1 MPKRQ
6 RSNSNAPG
14 SAKTRRQPAME
25 KMMIAKM
32 QRGLVEKKGV
42 DTDLSGNVSATS
54 NTNAQVFAVNL
65 TDTGTNSWNRIGRK
79 MHLKSL
85 RVRVQPYITYATDTG
100 FRGAS
105 IRLVVVWDKQPS
117 GVLPTF
123 DTIFGNTVQN
133 GTESVLDIFAPIR
146 YDNMD
151 RFKVLRDVVRPINP
165 ESGSTTSGG
174 SLTNFT
180 YGEYIDEFI
189 DLKGLESV
197 FSGQSSPTTIADL
210 SSGGLYVIYRAVF
223 DSASGD
229 IVPVM
234 DGYARLRYT
243 D

>member
-1 MPKRQ
+1 MPKRM

-25 KMMIAKM
+25 RMMLAKM
-32 QRGLVEKKGV
+32 QSSLVEKKGV
-42 DTDLSGNVSATS
+42 DTDLTGNCSATT
-54 NTNAQVFAVNL
+54 NTNTSTFAVNL
-65 TDTGTNSWNRIGRK
+65 TEPGTNSWNRIGRK

-85 RVRVQPYITYATDTG
+85 RVRLVPGIAYATDN
-100 FRGAS
+100 GARS
-105 IRLVVVWDKQPS
+105 AMIRVVVVWDKQPS

-123 DTIFGNTVQN
+123 DTIFGNTTQD
-133 GTESVLDIFAPIR
+133 GTESVLEMTAPIR

-151 RFKVLRDVVRPINP
+151 RFKILRDVLRPVNQQSQQTTGTMTLIN
-165 ESGSTTSGG
+165 S
-174 SLTNFT
+174 NF
-180 YGEYIDEFI
+180 GEFIDEYI

-210 SSGGLYVIYRAVF
+210 SSGGLYVIYRAQF

-229 IVPVM
+229 VTPSVT
-234 DGYARLRYT
+234 GFARLRYT